1 MKLLVDEILKFTKY
15 TFLIHFILGVIFTS
29 FYWIPE
35 ISAPLFGISYS
46 VEGGAFSMVLG
57 AAGAGFTISSLFG
70 FIAKEWKEVKIIV
83 ITEIV
88 WLILMLVAVSLN
100 IPVFGLGSI
109 VFYIVGVSLFVLFLL
124 SYLKQEEIL

>member
-15 TFLIHFILGVIFTS
+15 TFLIHFILGLIFTI

-46 VEGGAFSMVLG
+46 VEGGAFSMVVG
-57 AAGAGFTISSLFG
+57 AAGEGFTISSLFG
-70 FIAKEWKEVKIIV
+70 FMAKEWKEVKIIV
-83 ITEIV
+83 IAEIV

-109 VFYIVGVSLFVLFLL
+109 TFYIVGVSLVVLFLL